1 MSKSVFTDFDGYREV
16 ADTVEVSRRL
26 GANFTADRDLAD
38 QYIKRLHPPKMRLRV
53 TDIFDETASTK
64 TLRFVAEDPPLPP
77 FQAGQYIALVV
88 EVDGV
93 RTSRPYSMASS
104 PNQLGFYDITV
115 RRVEDGVVSN
125 YLLDSVKPGDVLESS
140 GPVGEF
146 YHNPI
151 FHKKTMVCIAGGC
164 GITPFMS
171 IIREILECGLD
182 RTVHLFYGNKDLDDV
197 IFHETFLWL
206 AERFERFHYYPVVE
220 EPPDGYDGC
229 RGFITGK
236 LVKETLGDLDDKTYY
251 LCGPRAMYDF
261 CLPELEGL
269 GIPKSRLRREAY
281 GTPVDITKGVGWPSE
296 VEGGDAFTVRVKG
309 KGSFEA
315 KACES
320 LLAALENNGFIL
332 PALCR
337 SGECSMCRVKLLSGK
352 VFQPAGVLLR
362 KSDRQFGYIHSCGA
376 YPLEDLEVSL

>member
-1 MSKSVFTDFDGYREV
+1 MSEGVFADFDGYQEV
-16 ADTVEVSRRL
+16 ADAVEVSRKH
-26 GANFTADRDLAD
+26 GVNFTANRDLAD
-38 QYIKRLHPPKMRLRV
+38 PYIKRLHPPKMRLRV
-53 TDIFDETASTK
+53 TDIFDETSSTR
-64 TLRFVAEDPPLPP
+64 TLRLVSEEPPLPP

-93 RTSRPYSMASS
+93 RTSRPYSIASP

-125 YLLDSVKPGDVLESS
+125 YLLDRVEPGDVLESS

-171 IIREILECGLD
+171 MIREILECGLD

-197 IFHETFLWL
+197 IFQETFEWL
-206 AERFERFHYYPVVE
+206 SERFENFHYYPVIE
-220 EPPDGYDGC
+220 EPPEGYDGC

-236 LVKETLGDLDDKTYY
+236 LVKEVLGDLEDKTYY

-281 GTPVDITKGVGWPSE
+281 GTPVDITKDAGWPAE
-296 VEGGDAFTVRVKG
+296 VKGGDGFTVRVKG

-320 LLAALENNGFIL
+320 LLASLEKNGFIL

-337 SGECSMCRVKLLSGK
+337 SGECSMCRVKLFSGK

-376 YPLEDLEVSL
+376 YPLEDLEISL

>member
-1 MSKSVFTDFDGYREV
+1 MSKGVFEQFDGYREV
-16 ADTVEVSRRL
+16 AEAVEMSRKL
-26 GANFTADRDLAD
+26 GVNYTADRDLAD
-38 QYIKRLHPPKMRLRV
+38 KYIRRLHPSRMRLRV

-64 TLRFVAEDPPLPP
+64 TFRLVAEAPPLPP
-77 FQAGQYIALVV
+77 FQAGQYIALAV

-93 RTSRPYSMASS
+93 RTSRPYSIASP

-125 YLLDSVKPGDVLESS
+125 HLLDRIKPGDVLESS

-171 IIREILECGLD
+171 MIREILECGLD

-197 IFHETFLWL
+197 IFHENFLWL
-206 AERFERFHYYPVVE
+206 SERFENFHYYPVIE
-220 EPPDGYDGC
+220 EPPEGYEGC

-236 LVKETLGDLDDKTYY
+236 LVKDTLGDLTDKTYY

-269 GIPKSRLRREAY
+269 GIPKSRLRREVY
-281 GTPVDITKGVGWPSE
+281 GAPVDITRDAGWPTGVKAE
-296 VEGGDAFTVRVKG
+296 ARFTVQVKG
-309 KGSFEA
+309 RGSFPA
-315 KACES
+315 RACES
-320 LLAALENNGFIL
+320 LLTALEKNGFVL

-337 SGECSMCRVKLLSGK
+337 SGECSMCRVKLLAGK

-362 KSDRQFGYIHSCGA
+362 KSDRQFGYIHSCAA
-376 YPLEDLEVSL
+376 YPLEDLEISL